1 MDVVGENGLKRVHF
15 PLKSTPRCGLC
26 VCLLYPIEQGVE
38 STPLTVFP
46 SPLLQISIDHLSL
59 IFCYRLKAKSI
70 TRQKGRVITLVGS
83 AWHIFHC
90 YHTEFSVFTFS
101 CFWHLYSVL
110 ISVFGWKNIV
120 LVIFSSKHWN
130 LENLLLTSASLKKYR
145 IFDNFTGFR
154 NPEFDNFMTQLA
166 ILLWKYNEQHSSI
179 SKNQIKVPATFS

>member
-1 MDVVGENGLKRVHF
+1 MASVYV
-15 PLKSTPRCGLC
+15 
-26 VCLLYPIEQGVE
+26 LLYPIKQGVE

-70 TRQKGRVITLVGS
+70 ILQKGRVITLVGS
-83 AWHIFHC
+83 GWDIFHC
-90 YHTEFSVFTFS
+90 YYTEFSVFTFS

-110 ISVFGWKNIV
+110 ISVFGWK
-120 LVIFSSKHWN
+120 KHSVCHLFIKT
-130 LENLLLTSASLKKYR
+130 LEFRKFIADNSIAQE
-145 IFDNFTGFR
+145 IQNFDNFPGFR

-179 SKNQIKVPATFS
+179 SKNQIKIPATFS